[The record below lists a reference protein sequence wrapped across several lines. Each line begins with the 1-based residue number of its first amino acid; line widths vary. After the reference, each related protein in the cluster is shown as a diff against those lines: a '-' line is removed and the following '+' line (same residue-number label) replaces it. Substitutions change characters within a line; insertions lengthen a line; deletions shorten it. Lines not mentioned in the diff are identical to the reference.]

1 MRRQPLLAQRFFDRY
16 EPVHAVTY
24 FAPEARA
31 ALDALG
37 YRGFWMGYFAARSA
51 RLGAVPREVVAAIFY
66 NFAPER
72 VAKALP
78 AAWEI
83 AGPQAALRARQ
94 ESAVAALGRYGL
106 HPDENVAVA
115 AELAAKAARGAPLDG
130 RPLFAAN
137 LALPWPEDP
146 LAALWHATTL
156 LREQRGDAHVAVL
169 AAAGISGRESNV
181 LHAAAGNVSRD
192 YIARTRDYDEASWRR
207 HEQRL
212 AERGLLDGDGADRR
226 RPTVQGP
233 HRSDHRRAGPVGAQR
248 ADRRRGGDAVRGA
261 HPDHPRGDRRRRHP
275 RRHPDDVAPRRITRR
290 QRAFGGP
297 MSGRPL
303 PGGVVHKLPAD
314 LRESLIGNATALAAW
329 NDITPLARNEFICWV
344 EDAKQQATRER
355 RIRRTVEELEEGKRR
370 PCCWPGCKHRER
382 TGK

>member
-1 MRRQPLLAQRFFDRY
+1 MRRQPALARRFFDRY

-51 RLGAVPREVVAAIFY
+51 PLGAAPREVVSAIFY

-83 AGPQAALRARQ
+83 AGPQAALQARQ
-94 ESAVAALGRYGL
+94 ESAVAALRRYGL
-106 HPDENVAVA
+106 DADENVRVA
-115 AELAAKAARGAPLDG
+115 AELAGRAARHAPLDA

-137 LALPWPEDP
+137 LALPWPDDP
-146 LAALWHATTL
+146 LSALWQATTL

-192 YIARTRDYDEASWRR
+192 YIARTRDYDETSWRQ

-212 AERGLLDGDGADRR
+212 AERGLLDDNGTLTAAGRELKNHIELTTDTLALSALDALSDDEVETLFGALT
-226 RPTVQGP
+226 PIT
-233 HRSDHRRAGPVGAQR
+233 RAVVA
-248 ADRRRGGDAVRGA
+248 GGDVPALTPMTLRRDELHDDSA
-261 HPDHPRGDRRRRHP
+261 HLVG
-275 RRHPDDVAPRRITRR
+275 
-290 QRAFGGP
+290 Q
-297 MSGRPL
+297 
-303 PGGVVHKLPAD
+303 
-314 LRESLIGNATALAAW
+314 
-329 NDITPLARNEFICWV
+329 
-344 EDAKQQATRER
+344 
-355 RIRRTVEELEEGKRR
+355 
-370 PCCWPGCKHRER
+370 
-382 TGK
+382 